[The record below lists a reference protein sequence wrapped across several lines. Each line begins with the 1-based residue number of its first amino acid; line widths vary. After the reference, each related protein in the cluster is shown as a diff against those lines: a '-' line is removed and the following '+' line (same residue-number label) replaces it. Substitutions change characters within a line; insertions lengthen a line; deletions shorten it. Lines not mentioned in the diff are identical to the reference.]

1 MTTYYNGELPEEVR
15 RHIPNFNQLQKVI
28 VNYTP
33 DQKGQDIRPQDIVR
47 PINRKWATLD
57 EMRRCWG
64 QLTNAGAPTYGS
76 CTLCFRS
83 GPIGRPCNQCNYPNT
98 FYIALNYTNQLKTWV
113 TLDSVTM
120 SEIFHAGHETAK
132 ADRDILWLRTP
143 SENFTMQ
150 ILHGRLHRMYDNK
163 EGEDAAA
170 NTAEKKRILREI
182 TAMIILTNDRTWT

>member
-1 MTTYYNGELPEEVR
+1 
-15 RHIPNFNQLQKVI
+15 
-28 VNYTP
+28 
-33 DQKGQDIRPQDIVR
+33 
-47 PINRKWATLD
+47 
-57 EMRRCWG
+57 
-64 QLTNAGAPTYGS
+64 
-76 CTLCFRS
+76 
-83 GPIGRPCNQCNYPNT
+83 
-98 FYIALNYTNQLKTWV
+98 
-113 TLDSVTM
+113 M